1 MTETAFDRILQAYEQ
16 IAIKAKYRPAAPGD
30 GMGGIFLDADELSDA
45 GILRKE
51 AIRYVHHFQEEEDTR
66 DFWIGCSCFNTVKAF
81 VYVIEAARCLCAGHD
96 FQELAVTLLRMATEE
111 LKRKREGSSNVREKP
126 DQHHRKSR

>member
-1 MTETAFDRILQAYEQ
+1 MTEVPEAPETPFMRILQAYEQ
-16 IAIKAKYRPAAPGD
+16 IATKAKYRPAAPGD
-30 GMGGIFLDADELSDA
+30 GMGGIFLDEDEISDA

-51 AIRYVHHFQEEEDTR
+51 AIRYAHHFQKEEDTL

-96 FQELAVTLLRMATEE
+96 FRKLAVTLLRMAASE
-111 LKRKREGSSNVREKP
+111 LKRK
-126 DQHHRKSR
+126 